1 MYLVIDRGNTRMKT
15 ALFMEGN
22 DPEISVLEPGSPVQ
36 VDTLL
41 NEAEERYGQGSIVR
55 GIFSSVVSDNE
66 AIVRSIGKRMN
77 LLVLSGETP
86 LPVRNR
92 YATPG
97 TLGNDRIA
105 AAVAAH
111 ALFPGHHVLTIDAG
125 TCITYDFIHADGDYL
140 GGGISPGI
148 GIRFSAMHTF
158 TSKLPLVSVDGDADL
173 IGRTTEG
180 SMRSGVLNG
189 TLAEVD
195 GIIDRYR
202 ASYPGLKIIL
212 TGGDANYFDNKLKN
226 NIFAVPN
233 LVLMGL
239 KDILRYNAEK

>member
-1 MYLVIDRGNTRMKT
+1 
-15 ALFMEGN
+15 
-22 DPEISVLEPGSPVQ
+22 
-36 VDTLL
+36 
-41 NEAEERYGQGSIVR
+41 
-55 GIFSSVVSDNE
+55 
-66 AIVRSIGKRMN
+66 
-77 LLVLSGETP
+77 
-86 LPVRNR
+86 
-92 YATPG
+92 
-97 TLGNDRIA
+97 
-105 AAVAAH
+105 
-111 ALFPGHHVLTIDAG
+111 
-125 TCITYDFIHADGDYL
+125 
-140 GGGISPGI
+140 
-148 GIRFSAMHTF
+148 MHTF